1 MDMYF
6 QLKENMSTAL
16 FLNCLLRCF
25 LKHTSKTRIIVDAT
39 EVHLKIL
46 VVIIEH
52 SICCSVY
59 QKYYVKNY
67 GGIAT
72 ADRVSIT

>member
-16 FLNCLLRCF
+16 FLNGLSRCF
-25 LKHTSKTRIIVDAT
+25 LKYSSKTTIIVDAT

-46 VVIIEH
+46 VVIKKH
-52 SICCSVY
+52 STCCSVY
-59 QKYYVKNY
+59 QKYVKNY